1 MIHVDKNHDAAQLM
15 RRAFPAYTGNKFAVV
30 IRESGMSLVS
40 HWDGGS
46 RDYFEVV
53 SLETGEKRAVP
64 QNGTAFDTFSLDSA
78 PVPANGLAVVEHSI
92 SQGKDLGLTLH
103 IHPHNATAMLPAPS
117 FDLSEHEAFVLAA
130 TAQLKASYAGKD
142 RFENSRKSYPG
153 ALSGHDMT
161 RAQWDAA
168 KSALFALGLLNKA
181 GAITIAG
188 KNTVS
193 ARKVNV

>member
-1 MIHVDKNHDAAQLM
+1 
-15 RRAFPAYTGNKFAVV
+15 
-30 IRESGMSLVS
+30 MSLVS

-53 SLETGEKRAVP
+53 ALETGEKRAVP
-64 QNGTAFDTFSLDSA
+64 QNGTAFDTFSLDSS

-117 FDLSEHEAFVLAA
+117 VELSEHEAFVLAA
-130 TAQLKASYAGKD
+130 TARLKSSYAGKD
-142 RFENSRKSYPG
+142 RFENSRKSYPS

-161 RAQWDAA
+161 RDQWEAA
-168 KSALFALGLLNKA
+168 KASLIARGMLNKA

-188 KNTVS
+188 KNAES
-193 ARKVNV
+193 AVQVNV